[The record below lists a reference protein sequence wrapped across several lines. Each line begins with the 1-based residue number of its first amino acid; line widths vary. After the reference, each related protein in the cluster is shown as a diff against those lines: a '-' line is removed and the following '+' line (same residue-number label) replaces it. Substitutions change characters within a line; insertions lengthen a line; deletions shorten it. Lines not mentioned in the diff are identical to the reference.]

1 MNQIK
6 SFNKYSSLKNLN
18 FYNNNYSNFSKN
30 LLYDKYSSFKYSY
43 SSLCIKNLIF
53 NEKCRIVSRFKDYL
67 FYDDDTEFLRV
78 SYEKEYLKN
87 TLTEVIDFYE
97 KYNKVFPNYIILPEN
112 VFMYKNLRKKQKM
125 IDEINK
131 IKSEKEEKDKNLNLN
146 YKNIKEHIYIFDE
159 KIKENIN
166 KQNNSMLT
174 ISLTNTIISNCINN
188 NENEKNEYNFWDN
201 NSFLESNINIS
212 TINNTLYSKK
222 SLFNKNDNYNKYRLY
237 DDTIKSE
244 ISLIN
249 VINALHNK
257 KFKKLYINNKMKNN
271 KKVYKLLNIDIISN
285 NNNNILTNNIKTTC
299 YDIKT
304 PTKNKLFK
312 KEKNKQIYQIH
323 HKSLNNNRA
332 IYNHKKNITDFHNCC
347 PILKTITGNISSKKK
362 TSKFICKFPKEK
374 NIIKK
379 LSTSF
384 LGKYKNKQRN
394 KHKLIERTNL
404 FQGNKKIENLTI
416 SQDKYD
422 NCRINCTNISKENKI
437 IKVNNFFTYKR
448 INKYKKNNNIFN
460 YNKIVKE
467 KKVKIVKE
475 KINTQDANNNKIYEI
490 FKEKYKNNFNKEIK
504 IKRKEINKHILDT
517 NSNESTKISLTNKK
531 KKLNFY
537 SIYDKINCTN
547 NQLQTNYN
555 QYNSNNEILQNQIK
569 EEFIFNFNTLN
580 NFNSNNYKNIV
591 HNTENQLINKCSN
604 ESNISQKHNNQ
615 NKMCKENSKMA
626 YKKHK
631 TYSSNVINI
640 QNDFYFPNIYEEN
653 KIKYLSVK
661 LKKIKEELL
670 KNKNDYKEIKEK
682 YRKFIGN
689 NLKSLFTYSQ
699 NSNSG
704 QQKNFEKNMT
714 CSVFTNNSVEK
725 KIKNKDLNNNH
736 LVYKHRINDLL
747 NKIKIKI
754 NKNIIS
760 SLHQRNYSLINKIKS
775 PVKKI
780 ITKEITKE
788 NKSKDKII
796 LIKVNYQ
803 KTKFSKKI

>member
-125 IDEINK
+125 IDNINK
-131 IKSEKEEKDKNLNLN
+131 IKSEKEEKDKNFNLN
-146 YKNIKEHIYIFDE
+146 YKNIKEYTYIFDE

-166 KQNNSMLT
+166 KQSNSMLT

-188 NENEKNEYNFWDN
+188 NEKEKHEYNFWDN
-201 NSFLESNINIS
+201 NSFIESNINIS

-222 SLFNKNDNYNKYRLY
+222 SLFNKNDNNNNYRLY
-237 DDTIKSE
+237 DDTIESE
-244 ISLIN
+244 ISLAN

-257 KFKKLYINNKMKNN
+257 KFKKLYINNKIKNN

-379 LSTSF
+379 ISTSF

-448 INKYKKNNNIFN
+448 INKYRKNNNI
-460 YNKIVKE
+460 
-467 KKVKIVKE
+467 
-475 KINTQDANNNKIYEI
+475 
-490 FKEKYKNNFNKEIK
+490 
-504 IKRKEINKHILDT
+504 
-517 NSNESTKISLTNKK
+517 S
-531 KKLNFY
+531 
-537 SIYDKINCTN
+537 
-547 NQLQTNYN
+547 
-555 QYNSNNEILQNQIK
+555 
-569 EEFIFNFNTLN
+569 
-580 NFNSNNYKNIV
+580 
-591 HNTENQLINKCSN
+591 
-604 ESNISQKHNNQ
+604 
-615 NKMCKENSKMA
+615 
-626 YKKHK
+626 
-631 TYSSNVINI
+631 
-640 QNDFYFPNIYEEN
+640 
-653 KIKYLSVK
+653 
-661 LKKIKEELL
+661 
-670 KNKNDYKEIKEK
+670 
-682 YRKFIGN
+682 
-689 NLKSLFTYSQ
+689 
-699 NSNSG
+699 
-704 QQKNFEKNMT
+704 
-714 CSVFTNNSVEK
+714 
-725 KIKNKDLNNNH
+725 
-736 LVYKHRINDLL
+736 
-747 NKIKIKI
+747 
-754 NKNIIS
+754 
-760 SLHQRNYSLINKIKS
+760 
-775 PVKKI
+775 
-780 ITKEITKE
+780 
-788 NKSKDKII
+788 
-796 LIKVNYQ
+796 
-803 KTKFSKKI
+803 

>member
-18 FYNNNYSNFSKN
+18 FFNNNYSNFSKN

-166 KQNNSMLT
+166 KQ
-174 ISLTNTIISNCINN
+174 TNTIISNCINN

-222 SLFNKNDNYNKYRLY
+222 SLFNKNDNNSQYRLY

-304 PTKNKLFK
+304 PIKNKLFK

-604 ESNISQKHNNQ
+604 ASNISQKHNIQ
-615 NKMCKENSKMA
+615 NKMCKENNKMI

-704 QQKNFEKNMT
+704 QQKNFEKLMT
-714 CSVFTNNSVEK
+714 CSAFTNNSVEK

-796 LIKVNYQ
+796 LIKVNY
-803 KTKFSKKI
+803 KKAKFSKKI

>member
-1 MNQIK
+1 
-6 SFNKYSSLKNLN
+6 
-18 FYNNNYSNFSKN
+18 
-30 LLYDKYSSFKYSY
+30 
-43 SSLCIKNLIF
+43 
-53 NEKCRIVSRFKDYL
+53 
-67 FYDDDTEFLRV
+67 
-78 SYEKEYLKN
+78 
-87 TLTEVIDFYE
+87 
-97 KYNKVFPNYIILPEN
+97 
-112 VFMYKNLRKKQKM
+112 MYKNLRKKQKM

-146 YKNIKEHIYIFDE
+146 YKNIKENIYIFDE

-188 NENEKNEYNFWDN
+188 NENEKNECNFWDN

-222 SLFNKNDNYNKYRLY
+222 SLFNKNDNINNYRLY

-244 ISLIN
+244 ISLAN

-257 KFKKLYINNKMKNN
+257 KFKKIYINNKIKTN

-285 NNNNILTNNIKTTC
+285 NNKILTNNIKTTC

-312 KEKNKQIYQIH
+312 KEKDKQIYQIH

-332 IYNHKKNITDFHNCC
+332 IYNHKKNIADFHNCC
-347 PILKTITGNISSKKK
+347 PILKTITGNIRTKKK

-394 KHKLIERTNL
+394 KHRLIAGTNL

-422 NCRINCTNISKENKI
+422 NCRIDCTNISKENKN
-437 IKVNNFFTYKR
+437 IKVSNFFTYKR

-460 YNKIVKE
+460 YNKAVKE
-467 KKVKIVKE
+467 KKVKIEKE
-475 KINTQDANNNKIYEI
+475 KINTQDTNSNKIYEI
-490 FKEKYKNNFNKEIK
+490 FKEKYKNNFNNEIK
-504 IKRKEINKHILDT
+504 IKRKEINKPILDT
-517 NSNESTKISLTNKK
+517 NSNESTKISLSNKK
-531 KKLNFY
+531 KKLNIY
-537 SIYDKINCTN
+537 SIYDKINSSN
-547 NQLQTNYN
+547 NQLHTNYN

-569 EEFIFNFNTLN
+569 DEFIFNFNTLN
-580 NFNSNNYKNIV
+580 NFNPNNYKNIA
-591 HNTENQLINKCSN
+591 HNTENQLINKCSIA
-604 ESNISQKHNNQ
+604 SNISKKYNNQ
-615 NKMCKENSKMA
+615 NKICKENNKMT
-626 YKKHK
+626 YKKYK

-689 NLKSLFTYSQ
+689 NLKKLFTYSQ
-699 NSNSG
+699 KSNSG
-704 QQKNFEKNMT
+704 QHKHFEKNMT
-714 CSVFTNNSVEK
+714 CSIFNNNSVEK

-736 LVYKHRINDLL
+736 LVCKLTINDLL

-775 PVKKI
+775 PPVKKI
-780 ITKEITKE
+780 IKKEIKKE
-788 NKSKDKII
+788 NKSKDKIA
-796 LIKVNYQ
+796 LIKVNY
-803 KTKFSKKI
+803 KNTKFSKKI

>member
-6 SFNKYSSLKNLN
+6 SFNKYSSLKNVN
-18 FYNNNYSNFSKN
+18 FFNDNYSNFSKN

-78 SYEKEYLKN
+78 SYEKDYLKN

-97 KYNKVFPNYIILPEN
+97 KYNKVFPNYMILPEN

-146 YKNIKEHIYIFDE
+146 YKNIKENIYIFDE

-188 NENEKNEYNFWDN
+188 NENEKNECNFWDN

-222 SLFNKNDNYNKYRLY
+222 SLFNKNDNINNYRLY

-244 ISLIN
+244 ISLAN

-257 KFKKLYINNKMKNN
+257 KFKKIYINNKIKTN

-285 NNNNILTNNIKTTC
+285 NNKILTNNIKTTC

-312 KEKNKQIYQIH
+312 KEKDKQIYQIH

-332 IYNHKKNITDFHNCC
+332 IYNHKKNIADFHNCC
-347 PILKTITGNISSKKK
+347 PILKTITGNIRSKKK

-394 KHKLIERTNL
+394 KHRLIAGTNL

-422 NCRINCTNISKENKI
+422 NCRIDCTNISKENKN
-437 IKVNNFFTYKR
+437 IKVSNFFTYKR

-460 YNKIVKE
+460 YNKAVKE
-467 KKVKIVKE
+467 KKVKIEKE
-475 KINTQDANNNKIYEI
+475 KINTQDTNSNKIYEI
-490 FKEKYKNNFNKEIK
+490 FKEKYKNNFNNEIK
-504 IKRKEINKHILDT
+504 IKRKEINKPILDT
-517 NSNESTKISLTNKK
+517 NSNESTKISLSNKK
-531 KKLNFY
+531 KKLNIY
-537 SIYDKINCTN
+537 SIYDKINSSN
-547 NQLQTNYN
+547 NQLHTNYN

-569 EEFIFNFNTLN
+569 DEFIFNFNTLN
-580 NFNSNNYKNIV
+580 NFNPNNYKNIA
-591 HNTENQLINKCSN
+591 HNTENQLINKCSIA
-604 ESNISQKHNNQ
+604 SNISKKYNNQ
-615 NKMCKENSKMA
+615 NKICKENNKMT
-626 YKKHK
+626 YKKYK

-689 NLKSLFTYSQ
+689 NLKKLFTYSQ
-699 NSNSG
+699 KSNSG
-704 QQKNFEKNMT
+704 QHKHFEKNMT
-714 CSVFTNNSVEK
+714 CSIFNNNSVEK

-736 LVYKHRINDLL
+736 LVCKLTINDLL

-775 PVKKI
+775 PPVKKI
-780 ITKEITKE
+780 IKKEITKE
-788 NKSKDKII
+788 NKSKDKIA
-796 LIKVNYQ
+796 LIKVNY
-803 KTKFSKKI
+803 KNTKFSKKI